1 MPSGDA
7 QRTWFPEMV
16 ARLQAEWHKGMS
28 IPALI
33 GLRDELDET
42 LHRIRAGRNIQTAI
56 ITCRRCGMTGHA
68 AEPRVSVRSLILALA
83 RFEIASKDQTRA
95 LEKDW
100 AAYRKQHRLDIE
112 GRALVGV
119 PQSCLHQKI
128 AAKVHHPRTCGSE
141 FLRSHAQAGRSGV
154 LHHVLHFRLARH
166 SPATDSSS
174 TRESCILGIVIELLR
189 IDRGGWV
196 ALFPGNC
203 STYGF
208 VDIH

>member
-16 ARLQAEWHKGMS
+16 ARLRAEWHEGMS

-42 LHRIRAGRNIQTAI
+42 LHRNRAGRNIQTPI

-112 GRALVGV
+112 GRALVGI
-119 PQSCLHQKI
+119 PQSCPH
-128 AAKVHHPRTCGSE
+128 
-141 FLRSHAQAGRSGV
+141 
-154 LHHVLHFRLARH
+154 
-166 SPATDSSS
+166 
-174 TRESCILGIVIELLR
+174 
-189 IDRGGWV
+189 
-196 ALFPGNC
+196 
-203 STYGF
+203 
-208 VDIH
+208 